1 MSENSKIF
9 KKKFIFEKLKSIFFL
24 IKYDFSI
31 EFAGTSFGS
40 LWNILKP
47 VLQFAVYWFIFSI
60 AFRRP
65 EIEGIGYFYWF
76 LSGFLPWFFISA
88 VLIVGAQSILRKKYL
103 IKKIKFPIDT
113 IPTSVVLNQ
122 FFIHAALLLI
132 FLPLIIFKTH
142 VDFLSILCLLYYM
155 IANLILLIGITLGFS
170 IVTVL
175 LKDFIPF
182 LAIAIQGLFWLSPII
197 WITTQF
203 PLYVLK
209 WLALNPFF
217 YILIGYKQSLLGLEL
232 YPITLTYHLYFWGL
246 VLIIYLISFFLYK
259 RFKPYIDDII

>member
-1 MSENSKIF
+1 MT
-9 KKKFIFEKLKSIFFL
+9 EKLKSILFL

-31 EFAGTSFGS
+31 EFAGTSFGT

-47 VLQFAVYWFIFSI
+47 FLQFLVYWFIFSI
-60 AFRRP
+60 AFKRP

-113 IPTSVVLNQ
+113 IPSSVVFNQ
-122 FFIHAALLLI
+122 FLIHATLMLL
-132 FLPLIIFKTH
+132 FLPLIIIKTQ
-142 VDFLSILCLLYYM
+142 VGFVSILYLLYYM
-155 IANLILLIGITLGFS
+155 IANLILLNGIAIGFS
-170 IVTVL
+170 IITIL
-175 LKDFIPF
+175 LKDFVPF
-182 LAIAIQGLFWLSPII
+182 LAIVIQGLFWLSPII
-197 WITTQF
+197 WITSQF

-209 WLALNPFF
+209 WLSLNPFF

-232 YPITLTYHLYFWGL
+232 YPITFYYHLYFWGL
-246 VLIIYLISFFLYK
+246 VLVIYLISIFLYK
-259 RFKPYIDDII
+259 RFNPFIDDII